1 MVLNLGDKAPDFNL
15 KSTDGSNIS
24 LDSLKGNKTILYFY
38 PKDDTPGCTIEAC
51 EFRDSNEELQKLNVT
66 VLGVS
71 PDDEE
76 SHQQFTNKFGL
87 NFPLLVDPGAELA
100 KTYGAWGERERQG
113 KIIVG
118 ILRTT
123 FAIDENGYT
132 SNIWPK
138 VSPEGHAKEIIDWVK
153 EN

>member
-1 MVLNLGDKAPDFNL
+1 MDTNVNEGTMISSPGWISKRSAAISKAWVQDVVR
-15 KSTDGSNIS
+15 STFVTSNS
-24 LDSLKGNKTILYFY
+24 
-38 PKDDTPGCTIEAC
+38 
-51 EFRDSNEELQKLNVT
+51 DSNKELQNLNVT

-71 PDDEE
+71 PDDED
-76 SHQQFTNKFGL
+76 SHQQFTNKFDL
-87 NFPLLVDPGAELA
+87 NFPLLADPGAELA

-123 FAIDENGYT
+123 FAIDENGYI
-132 SNIWPK
+132 SNIWQK